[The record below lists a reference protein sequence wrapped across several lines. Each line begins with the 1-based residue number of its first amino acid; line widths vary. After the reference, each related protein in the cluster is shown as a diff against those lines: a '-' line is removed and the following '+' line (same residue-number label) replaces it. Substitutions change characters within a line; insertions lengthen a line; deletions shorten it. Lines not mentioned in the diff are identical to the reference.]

1 MCMLGSI
8 SNENLIELELLL
20 TRCVYQK
27 SRMKYA
33 AILHIKYINLTTYNN
48 FSAFAEFRVCGFLL
62 LLKKG
67 EHSHP
72 EQ

>member
-8 SNENLIELELLL
+8 SNKNLIELELLL

-33 AILHIKYINLTTYNN
+33 AILHIQYINLTTYNG
-48 FSAFAEFRVCGFLL
+48 FSAFAKLIVCVFFTIIE
-62 LLKKG
+62 KK
-67 EHSHP
+67 
-72 EQ
+72 

>member
-33 AILHIKYINLTTYNN
+33 AILHIKYINLTTYND
-48 FSAFAEFRVCGFLL
+48 FSAFAEFRVCGFFTIIE
-62 LLKKG
+62 KK
-67 EHSHP
+67 
-72 EQ
+72 